1 MTVWELPPFIKT
13 SWVPNIK
20 AFIQWSVSIVCF
32 LFISMQ
38 DNFINILKLIG
49 NSHYDIYVVTASLQV
64 KNANILSGQKAG
76 QLLSFTFL

>member
-1 MTVWELPPFIKT
+1 MTVWELLSFIKT
-13 SWVPNIK
+13 SGVPNIK
-20 AFIQWSVSIVCF
+20 AFIQWSVSVVCF

-64 KNANILSGQKAG
+64 KNANILSRQKVG
-76 QLLSFTFL
+76 QLLWFEFL